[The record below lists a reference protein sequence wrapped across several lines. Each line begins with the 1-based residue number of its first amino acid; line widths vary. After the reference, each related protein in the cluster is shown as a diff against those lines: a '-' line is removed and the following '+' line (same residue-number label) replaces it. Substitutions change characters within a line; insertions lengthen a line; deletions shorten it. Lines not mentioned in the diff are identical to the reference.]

1 MTLAFFGS
9 APDIAIILVVALII
23 FGPKKLPEVGKQL
36 GHAMRE
42 FRKMADEL
50 TGAVHSVRDDVE
62 SSYKPVLTT
71 LSNNST
77 SSPTVEH
84 AMSHRPYDQTPEDLM
99 APAVAPEAEQIHVA
113 PTILPPT
120 PPAEDPKGH

>member
-1 MTLAFFGS
+1 MPLAFFGS

-36 GHAMRE
+36 GQAMRE

-62 SSYKPVLTT
+62 SAYKPVLTT
-71 LSNNST
+71 LNDHGT
-77 SSPTVEH
+77 SSATVEH
-84 AMSHRPYDQTPEDLM
+84 AMSHQPYDQEPQDLM
-99 APAVAPEAEQIHVA
+99 APAVVPAP
-113 PTILPPT
+113 LPPGSE
-120 PPAEDPKGH
+120 PADDAKGH